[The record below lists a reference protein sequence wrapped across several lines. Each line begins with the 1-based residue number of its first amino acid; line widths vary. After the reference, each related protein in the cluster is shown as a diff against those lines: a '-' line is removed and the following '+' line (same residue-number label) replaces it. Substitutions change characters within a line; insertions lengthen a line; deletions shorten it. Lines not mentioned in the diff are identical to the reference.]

1 MFWKTHTHT
10 HIHTY
15 THTHTDT
22 QTHTQEEFYSSQFLQ
37 RKFIQSPRNDFQRIE
52 KPRGVSTCKT
62 MLFPHLKESQQLFWQ
77 NLPVNVE
84 TVDLIAN
91 RDLSE

>member
-15 THTHTDT
+15 THTDT

-62 MLFPHLKESQQLFWQ
+62 MLCPHLKESQQLFWQ